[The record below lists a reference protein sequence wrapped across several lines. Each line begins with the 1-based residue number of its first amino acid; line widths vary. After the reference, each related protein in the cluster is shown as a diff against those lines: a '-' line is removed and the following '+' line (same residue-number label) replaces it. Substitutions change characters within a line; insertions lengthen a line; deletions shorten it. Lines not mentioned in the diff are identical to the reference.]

1 MAVHCQQNVKLE
13 NCQVT
18 HKQKTET
25 DEKLTTFQWVMDGI
39 KQGAMFPQQIMNV
52 IINVSCGILRLLL
65 QNTLQYHTSSSLLEV
80 SESESL
86 GMVVLFCASDWDS
99 DFESDAELV
108 RRRLA
113 SARNP

>member
-1 MAVHCQQNVKLE
+1 
-13 NCQVT
+13 
-18 HKQKTET
+18 
-25 DEKLTTFQWVMDGI
+25 MDGI
-39 KQGAMFPQQIMNV
+39 KQGAKFPQQIMTYHHCLMCYFKAFA
-52 IINVSCGILRLLL
+52 SK
-65 QNTLQYHTSSSLLEV
+65 QQYHTSSSLLEV

>member
-1 MAVHCQQNVKLE
+1 MCYFKAFASKHSE
-13 NCQVT
+13 
-18 HKQKTET
+18 KTP
-25 DEKLTTFQWVMDGI
+25 I
-39 KQGAMFPQQIMNV
+39 
-52 IINVSCGILRLLL
+52 R
-65 QNTLQYHTSSSLLEV
+65 QYHTSSSLLEV